1 MAAMF
6 DLLSARR
13 MRAELRVA
21 LAQESRR
28 LNLLVNRVA
37 QLTFGGG
44 TLAGLAIAVAISR
57 PFGLAV
63 AGASAVYLA
72 SSTLLARFYARGSD
86 GPIVHAVTALSES
99 SMPWVYALWLTLS
112 KGAGFA
118 LASWIPPFL
127 FAAMLVS
134 GIIRLRP
141 MLCAAGGAA
150 GGAIYALLY
159 FLVVRDRLS
168 PQDASNVI
176 FQPGL
181 QLSRA
186 LLLVL
191 LGGAGAL
198 MTVGLRSVVA
208 HAESAAR
215 QQDLF
220 GKYRLVRPI
229 AAGGMGEVFEAVYC
243 PEGGF
248 ERRVAVKRIHPMH
261 ARDRKFVERF
271 RAEAELTAHLAHPN
285 IVQVMDF
292 GSIADSYFLAMEY
305 VDGLTL
311 AAFLDHCAAAGRRIS
326 PDVVGFIGREVLA
339 ALAYAHTARRPDG
352 GPLRVIHCDL
362 CPQNVLLS
370 GIGEVKVI
378 DFGVARA
385 LRGSTSTQTRTVR
398 GHLCYLAPETILQQP
413 IDERTDLHAAG
424 LILWELLV
432 GKPVFQMDSE
442 AAALH
447 AILSHEPSR
456 ATALRSDIDP
466 AWDRFFAKALAR
478 DPEARFPSARAMAD
492 ALSDIAGTRGED
504 AAQRISELLELFR
517 VSPAVPSPA
526 LGDDASTLVA
536 TPVGG
541 EAVTSAH
548 AVTRTKMVRQSR
560 GD

>member
-1 MAAMF
+1 MF
-6 DLLSARR
+6 ELLSGGR

-28 LNLLVNRVA
+28 LNLLVNRIA
-37 QLTFGGG
+37 QLIFGCC
-44 TLAGLAIAVAISR
+44 TLAGLVVAVVISR
-57 PFGLAV
+57 QFGFAV
-63 AGASAVYLA
+63 AGASALYFVA
-72 SSTLLARFYARGSD
+72 STLLARLYERGGD
-86 GPIVHAVTALSES
+86 GPIVHAVTAISES
-99 SMPWVYALWLTLS
+99 TMPWVYALWLTFS

-118 LASWIPPFL
+118 LASWIPPLL

-134 GIIRLRP
+134 GIVRLRP

-159 FLVVRDRLS
+159 FLVIRDRLS

-186 LLLVL
+186 ALLVFV
-191 LGGAGAL
+191 GGAGAL

-208 HAESAAR
+208 RAESAAR

-261 ARDRKFVERF
+261 ARDSSFVERF

-305 VDGLTL
+305 VEGLTL
-311 AAFLDHCAAAGRRIS
+311 AAFLAHCAAAGRRLS

-370 GIGEVKVI
+370 RIGEVKVI

-385 LRGSTSTQTRTVR
+385 LRNSASTRTRTVR

-432 GKPVFQMDSE
+432 GKPLFQMEGE

-447 AILSHEPSR
+447 AILSYEPSR
-456 ATALRSDIDP
+456 ATALRTDVDP
-466 AWDRFFAKALAR
+466 AWDAFFAKALAR
-478 DPEARFPSARAMAD
+478 DPKARFTSARAMAD
-492 ALSDIAGTRGED
+492 ALSEIAGARGED
-504 AAQRISELLELFR
+504 AARRVSELVEVFR
-517 VSPAVPSPA
+517 ASPAITSPA
-526 LGDDASTLVA
+526 LGDDASTIVA

-541 EAVTSAH
+541 EAATF
-548 AVTRTKMVRQSR
+548 RQERPR
-560 GD
+560 GP